1 MRRASSFAPRRP
13 FWQRVAAAFVGLVA
27 LMAVLEG
34 LVFAAFLAMEKMAG
48 GLR

>member
-1 MRRASSFAPRRP
+1 MRRASSFAHRRP
-13 FWQRVAAAFVGLVA
+13 LWLRVAVAFVGLVA
-27 LMAVLEG
+27 LLATLEG